1 MDFIHLNEMQ
11 FYGYHGALAEETV
24 LGQRFTV
31 SVSMA
36 VDLTEAG
43 TNDDLSKTVN
53 YAEAYSVVQSIV
65 EGEPVKLIEAV
76 AERVAGKLLSDY
88 KDQVSGVRVLIVKPD
103 PPIPGHYASVSVEIE
118 RGRLS

>member
-118 RGRLS
+118 RGQLS